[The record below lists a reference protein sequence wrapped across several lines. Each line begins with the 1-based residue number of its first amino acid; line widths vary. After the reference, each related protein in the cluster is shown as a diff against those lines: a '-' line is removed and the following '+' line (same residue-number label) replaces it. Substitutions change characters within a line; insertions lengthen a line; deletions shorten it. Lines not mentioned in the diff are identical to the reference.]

1 MLFMTGYAFNAA
13 VGNNYLE
20 PGMAII
26 AKPFAA
32 DKLAHHVQK
41 IIRTKLAPP
50 SKQTETRLPGA
61 LAACRFRSLYEHLRV
76 AAATKRGISSFF
88 QNPFG
93 NITRIPRLSL
103 RKCGAKAERSS
114 MNGLIYLIGLI
125 VVIMA
130 ILSFLG
136 LR

>member
-1 MLFMTGYAFNAA
+1 
-13 VGNNYLE
+13 
-20 PGMAII
+20 MAII
-26 AKPFAA
+26 TKPFAA

-41 IIRTKLAPP
+41 IIRTKACPAFEINRDPLARP
-50 SKQTETRLPGA
+50 

-76 AAATKRGISSFF
+76 AAATKMVISSFF
-88 QNPFG
+88 QNTFG

-103 RKCGAKAERSS
+103 RKCGAKAEVSS